1 MRDASVATRSA
12 MVRRAHLTLLAG
24 AVLVAAPSA
33 SAQEAGHAAGEHA
46 EASGEHELR
55 HAVSVFL
62 GGATHT
68 RVDETGFAVGLS
80 YGYRLTP
87 RWILEVKAEYASSD
101 LERDRILM
109 GGIAFLPVP
118 GFELAGM
125 VGVERATIEE
135 VEEGDDGASR
145 EVDETE
151 FLFRAGIGYGI
162 PLGGRFELVPEF
174 SIDITSRDVTL
185 VYGFAFSVGL

>member
-1 MRDASVATRSA
+1 
-12 MVRRAHLTLLAG
+12 
-24 AVLVAAPSA
+24 
-33 SAQEAGHAAGEHA
+33 
-46 EASGEHELR
+46 
-55 HAVSVFL
+55 
-62 GGATHT
+62 
-68 RVDETGFAVGLS
+68 
-80 YGYRLTP
+80 LTP